1 MIRSSKTVS
10 RERVALAKWNCLI
23 VRLPRLGNGDAR
35 YVGVALLCILVRKG
49 VLLGTDVCQI
59 KPEHQCVLIGFV
71 SRKSP
76 VPR

>member
-1 MIRSSKTVS
+1 
-10 RERVALAKWNCLI
+10 

-59 KPEHQCVLIGFV
+59 KPEHQ
-71 SRKSP
+71 
-76 VPR
+76 